1 MTPQTLIFFGMQG
14 SGKGT
19 QVAHL
24 KNHFH
29 KEDET
34 AEIFQYETGNGFR
47 EMAKS
52 ESYTSKL
59 VKETIDAG
67 ESVPV
72 FLPIALWANAFKNE
86 FKGTEHIFIDGF
98 PRRIVEAEV
107 LHTALTFYKRLPA
120 KVIVL
125 ELNEEEAL
133 KRLMAR
139 GRHDDTEE
147 GIKKRLGWYDEEVS
161 PILDWYEKHEGYEV
175 VKINGVQ
182 TEEEVHTDIVKAVF

>member
-19 QVAHL
+19 QVSLL
-24 KNHFH
+24 KEHITAG
-29 KEDET
+29 DES

-47 EMAKS
+47 EMAKT
-52 ESYTSKL
+52 ESHTASL
-59 VKETIDAG
+59 VKQTLDEGGII
-67 ESVPV
+67 PV

-86 FKGTEHIFIDGF
+86 YKGTEHVVIDGF

-107 LHTALTFYKRLPA
+107 LHSALEFYNRLPA

-125 ELNEEEAL
+125 DLNEDLAVE
-133 KRLMAR
+133 RLVAR

-147 GIKKRLGWYDEEVS
+147 AIRKRLGWYKDDVS
-161 PILDWYEKHEGYEV
+161 PILDWYEEHDGYDV

-182 TEEEVHTDIVKAVF
+182 SEKEVHTDIVKAIS